1 MRKIGV
7 FLLLLSLG
15 ALLCACRAEPDWETV
30 DDPAVP
36 VMGTAAAAPYIIT
49 YSVPDDTTMEPLSA
63 KNRGLYVSENGDY
76 EILSDVVTA
85 ATLDDA
91 LRQISGF
98 GEDELEIVE
107 TTRFG
112 LPEYRFAWSSV
123 SDEGEYVSEASL
135 IEDGEYYYALVFSVR
150 QGLGRQYDE
159 CAAAVFAS
167 FGLYGDESF

>member
-7 FLLLLSLG
+7 LVLLFSLG
-15 ALLCACRAEPDWETV
+15 AALCACRAEPDWETV

-36 VMGTAAAAPYIIT
+36 VMAPASAPYIIT
-49 YSVPDDTTMEPLSA
+49 YGVPNDATEEPLSE
-63 KNRGLYVSENGDY
+63 KNRSLYVGQNGDY
-76 EILSDVVTA
+76 EILSEVITA

-91 LRQISGF
+91 LRQVSGF

-112 LPEYRFAWSSV
+112 LPDYRFAWSSV

-135 IEDGEYYYALVFSVR
+135 VEDGDYYYALVFSVR
-150 QGLGRQYDE
+150 QGLGGQYDE
-159 CAAAVFAS
+159 CAASVFAS
-167 FGLYGDESF
+167 FGLYGDEGF

>member
-7 FLLLLSLG
+7 LVLLLSLG
-15 ALLCACRAEPDWETV
+15 AALCACRAEPDWETV
-30 DDPAVP
+30 DDAAVP
-36 VMGTAAAAPYIIT
+36 VMAPASAPYIIT
-49 YSVPDDTTMEPLSA
+49 YGVPDDTTMEPLSA
-63 KNRGLYVSENGDY
+63 KNRGLYVAENGDY

-98 GEDELEIVE
+98 GEDDLEIVE

-135 IEDGEYYYALVFSVR
+135 IEDGDYYYALVFSVR
-150 QGLGRQYDE
+150 QGLGGRYDE